1 MWGFLCNSC
10 LIPQVPLY
18 HAINKWSQ
26 LQQRYR
32 VGAHWNDLNEL
43 KGRSLMYGVFLYNS
57 CFIPTQVPVN
67 HFTNK

>member
-1 MWGFLCNSC
+1 MGGFFYVIHALY
-10 LIPQVPLY
+10 LPQVPLN

-43 KGRSLMYGVFLYNS
+43 KGRSLMYGGF
-57 CFIPTQVPVN
+57 FM
-67 HFTNK
+67 